1 MQHKLLSA
9 ILIDAISIAPKL
21 GRRCR
26 EQLGGATFN
35 ALVEALIHTCN
46 LTQPYVNLLQ
56 VELQKLGRK
65 EG

>member
-9 ILIDAISIAPKL
+9 IPIDTISIASRL
-21 GRRCR
+21 GHCCR
-26 EQLGGATFN
+26 EQFEGATFN

-46 LTQPYVNLLQ
+46 LTQPQVNLLQ